1 MPSSQ
6 TPFQKLLLLL
16 REEKVEIRAV
26 YFYAILNGAVA
37 LVLPLG
43 TQAIISFVMGG
54 VISVS
59 LVLLIVL
66 VVGATLVIG
75 FLQVNQKK
83 LIEKIEQRIF
93 VRYGFLYSHT
103 IPRLDLRSTQEYYL
117 PELSN
122 RFFDT
127 MTIQKS
133 IAKLLLTIPEA
144 IIHILFGLILLSFYS
159 PVFIVFGLLLIF
171 LLGVILRFT
180 GRRGLETSIEESN
193 YKYRFVGFLE
203 ELSRAVASFK
213 FRVLSALHLHR
224 TDELVSNYLKWRTA
238 HFKILLTQ
246 YWTLITFKVL
256 ITTAM
261 LVVGSGLLLKQQ
273 LNIGQF
279 VATELVIIT
288 VIYSVEKLISSLE
301 LVYDVLAATDKV
313 TKLPE
318 KPQEISGTLVLESE
332 KGISVEME
340 SLSFSYKGEAAILKN
355 INSSIASGEKVIIT
369 GPTGSGK
376 STLLRV
382 ISGLLPPT
390 EGVIR
395 YNDIPFRE
403 YDLAHLRA
411 GISAIFDT
419 HEVFE
424 GTLLEN
430 LTFSNDAPHSIHRLK
445 DLSTLLNL
453 QHFIFSNPEGL
464 QQQLPMAGHGLSPR
478 TLMKITLLRT
488 LLADSKLLIIEHPEA
503 FLNTRELETLMAHL
517 QLAYAKTT
525 CIISSQNPVVLGIG
539 WRLISLEENLTAA

>member
-16 REEKVEIRAV
+16 REEKAEIRAV
-26 YFYAILNGAVA
+26 YFYAILSGLVA

-66 VVGATLVIG
+66 VVGATLAIG

-83 LIEKIEQRIF
+83 IIEKIEQRIF
-93 VRYGFLYSHT
+93 VRYGFLYSQA

-117 PELSN
+117 PELAN
-122 RFFDT
+122 RFLDT
-127 MTIQKS
+127 TTIQKS
-133 IAKLLLTIPEA
+133 MAKLLLTIPEA
-144 IIHILFGLILLSFYS
+144 IIQILFGLILLSFYS
-159 PVFIVFGLLLIF
+159 PVFIVFGFLLLA
-171 LLGVILRFT
+171 LLAFVLRFT
-180 GRRGLETSIEESN
+180 GRRGLETSNEESN
-193 YKYRFVGFLE
+193 YKYRLLGFLE

-213 FRVLSALHLHR
+213 FRVLSALHLRR
-224 TDELVSNYLKWRTA
+224 TDELVSGYLKWRTA

-246 YWTLITFKVL
+246 YWTLIIFKVL

-261 LVVGSGLLLKQQ
+261 LVVGSGLLLQQ
-273 LNIGQF
+273 KLNIGQF

-301 LVYDVLAATDKV
+301 LVYDILTATEKV
-313 TKLPE
+313 SKLPE
-318 KPQEISGTLVLESE
+318 KPQEVSGTLVLSAEE
-332 KGISVEME
+332 GLSVEME
-340 SLSFSYKGEAAILKN
+340 SLSFSYKGEEAILKN
-355 INSSIASGEKVIIT
+355 INASLASGEKVIIT

-382 ISGLLPPT
+382 MSGLLPPT

-395 YNDIPFRE
+395 YNGIPFRE
-403 YDLAHLRA
+403 YDLDHLRA
-411 GISAIFDT
+411 GVSAVFDT

-430 LTFSNDAPHSIHRLK
+430 LTFSTDAPRSIHRVK
-445 DLSTLLNL
+445 DLATLLNL

-464 QQQLPMAGHGLSPR
+464 QQQIPIAGHGLSPR
-478 TLMKITLLRT
+478 TLLKITLLRA
-488 LLADSKLLIIEHPEA
+488 LLSDSKLLIIEHPEI
-503 FLNTRELETLMAHL
+503 FLNTRELEALVAHL
-517 QLAYAKTT
+517 NTAHTKAT
-525 CIISSQNPVVLGIG
+525 CVISSQSPVLLGTG
-539 WRLISLEENLTAA
+539 WRLIGLEESLTAA